1 MKYLWGILCMCL
13 TVFLLTACATA
24 PAIAPAS
31 TPTPTADPLLE
42 AGDTFNG
49 MRLIREQGNTPWL
62 WDYCD
67 SETAYEST
75 TITRQCEV
83 PLTSEL
89 FIGLGWVLDTWEEV
103 EAGWL
108 ADSAT
113 WELFIDDQPVDLST
127 FGVNDFEASGLK
139 FRMWNVVIE
148 NITPGAHTIRYIF
161 VESGASYDAT
171 WEFIITEGA
180 PD

>member
-1 MKYLWGILCMCL
+1 MCL
-13 TVFLLTACATA
+13 TVFLLTACAT
-24 PAIAPAS
+24 APAS

-49 MRLIREQGNTPWL
+49 MRLIRERGNTLWL
-62 WDYCD
+62 WDYCKVGTD
-67 SETAYEST
+67 WEST
-75 TITRQCEV
+75 TFTRQCEA
-83 PLTSEL
+83 PLTPEL

-113 WELFIDDQPVDLST
+113 WELFIDGQSVDLST

-161 VESGASYDAT
+161 VESGTSYDAT
-171 WEFIITEGA
+171 WEFSITEGVS
-180 PD
+180 D